1 MDSFQDFL
9 ISLEGHEKVS
19 GYAEAVSWNY
29 EDGDGVSEI
38 SSPDRTPREES
49 QTAADIR
56 ATGLLS
62 WLTGQSHQP
71 MNEDPLTIYVNF
83 DNECLM
89 RNPKHTICFPCVASC
104 GRELTLLVT
113 HISDTRISKNFSSCL
128 L

>member
-1 MDSFQDFL
+1 MISFED
-9 ISLEGHEKVS
+9 HEKAT

-29 EDGDGVSEI
+29 KERDGGSEI

-49 QTAADIR
+49 QTADIT

-83 DNECLM
+83 DHECLM
-89 RNPKHTICFPCVASC
+89 RNPKHTICFPCVASF
-104 GRELTLLVT
+104 GRELTLPVT
-113 HISDTRISKNFSSCL
+113 HISDTRISKNFSSSL